1 MDLYLLT
8 WKTEHTRKM
17 EVFRAFSEMT
27 AADHAAAEEAAGI
40 RIIVRVHSPSDG
52 SGAGI
57 CEAASVE
64 NVHAYCMN
72 WAPFLNCTV
81 TGVLDDAA
89 ARKVTLAYFAS
100 TSGTI

>member
-1 MDLYLLT
+1 MNIYLLT
-8 WKTEHTRKM
+8 WKVEHTRKL
-17 EVFRAFSEMT
+17 EVFKAFSEMT

-40 RIIVRVHSPSDG
+40 RTIGRVHSPSDG
-52 SGAGI
+52 SGSAI

-64 NVHAYCMN
+64 NVQAYCLN

-89 ARKVTLAYFAS
+89 TRRVAAAYLASA
-100 TSGTI
+100 SGTV

>member
-1 MDLYLLT
+1 MNLYLLT
-8 WKTEHTRKM
+8 WKVEHTRKM
-17 EVFRAFSEMT
+17 EVFKAFSEMT
-27 AADHAAAEEAAGI
+27 VADDAAAEEAAGI
-40 RIIVRVHSPSDG
+40 RSIARVHSPSDG
-52 SGAGI
+52 SGVAI